1 MSEPSPSPPPAAP
14 SSAGRVVP
22 TPLGVRLRAR
32 LAPHLAAARAAGAR
46 LGPRGR
52 WAAAGT
58 AAVGV
63 VGIATAALL
72 PRVGSSDARAD
83 AAAPAADL
91 ATIAIEPCRGVAPPD
106 AAPAPADPAAA
117 PPAVV
122 TGPVDGR
129 PVLEVLRERALGPDE
144 IYRVRQAFEGVPG
157 WGAVDR
163 GWFGVA
169 LRPGSAVVDRLEL
182 VAASGEAYRAT
193 TDPAGHLIG
202 ARIDAATAPVLCHAS
217 VRLGGS
223 LTGSIEGS
231 ALTAELAPALRAAF
245 AGRVDLDASAGAELR
260 VVARERRVLDTFA
273 GYDGFA
279 IAEVRV
285 GGDAAGDTA
294 TVRAHGPAVSEAD
307 RGTLDAR
314 LASLAWG
321 APFVATRAPDPTS
334 DGEAAVDDAE
344 EAEPPPDPKLTVEQ
358 AARKSCST
366 RIVAGLSRQ
375 IIEESRC
382 LDPDAFVRVPARKN
396 LVSSGTVFLYLAAP
410 ARDRLLRVLDA
421 HPDVTMTVNSALR
434 TVAQQVLLSKWGA
447 NRRCGVPL
455 AAKPG
460 ESNHETGLAL
470 DVKEAATWR
479 KPLEGAGFKWMGRK
493 DPVHFDYAG
502 PKAIDHRGLD
512 VRAFQR
518 LWTRNHPDDP
528 LAETGKVDPRT
539 ASRLAK
545 APAAGFPT
553 GARCDR

>member
-1 MSEPSPSPPPAAP
+1 M
-14 SSAGRVVP
+14 
-22 TPLGVRLRAR
+22 
-32 LAPHLAAARAAGAR
+32 APHLAAARAALAR

-52 WAAAGT
+52 WAAAAVTALGALGIT
-58 AAVGV
+58 AAIGL
-63 VGIATAALL
+63 T
-72 PRVGSSDARAD
+72 PRTGTSDAKAD
-83 AAAPAADL
+83 AAPPAVDL
-91 ATIAIEPCRGVAPPD
+91 ATVAIEPCRGAPPV
-106 AAPAPADPAAA
+106 DPAAA
-117 PPAVV
+117 PSGVV
-122 TGPVDGR
+122 TGLVDGR

-144 IYRVRQAFEGVPG
+144 IYRVRQAFEGVAG

-169 LRPGSAVVDRLEL
+169 LRPETGAVERVEL
-182 VAASGEAYRAT
+182 VAATGETYRGAL
-193 TDPAGHLIG
+193 DPAGKLVG
-202 ARIDAATAPVLCHAS
+202 ARIEGAADPRLCHANL
-217 VRLGGS
+217 RIGGD
-223 LTGSIEGS
+223 LAGTLEGS
-231 ALTAELAPALRAAF
+231 VLTADLAPALRAAF
-245 AGRVDLDASAGAELR
+245 AERVDLDGSSGAELR
-260 VVARERRVLDTFA
+260 VIARERRVLDTFA
-273 GYDGFA
+273 GYDGIA
-279 IAEVRV
+279 VAEVRI
-285 GGDAAGDTA
+285 GRDSAGDTTTLRAHGAAVRETERAALEARMTSIAWPEPVTPVAAAAGD
-294 TVRAHGPAVSEAD
+294 PA
-307 RGTLDAR
+307 
-314 LASLAWG
+314 
-321 APFVATRAPDPTS
+321 
-334 DGEAAVDDAE
+334 GEAAIDDAE

-382 LDPDAFVRVPARKN
+382 LDPDAFVRVPTRKN
-396 LVSSGTVFLYLAAP
+396 LVSSSTVFLYLAAP

-434 TVAQQVLLSKWGA
+434 TVAQQVLLSRWGA

-479 KPLEGAGFKWMGRK
+479 KPLEAAGFKWMGKK

-502 PKAIDHRGLD
+502 PRAIDHRGLD

-553 GARCDR
+553 GARCAR

>member
-1 MSEPSPSPPPAAP
+1 MSEPSPSPPPAAAP
-14 SSAGRVVP
+14 SSAGRTGP
-22 TPLGVRLRAR
+22 TPLGAR
-32 LAPHLAAARAAGAR
+32 VKAAAASHLASARAALAR

-52 WAAAGT
+52 WAAAGATALGAVAIT
-58 AAVGV
+58 AAVVLVARPG
-63 VGIATAALL
+63 A
-72 PRVGSSDARAD
+72 SDAKAE
-83 AAAPAADL
+83 AAPQAVDL
-91 ATIAIEPCRGVAPPD
+91 ATVAIEPCRGPG
-106 AAPAPADPAAA
+106 PADPAA
-117 PPAVV
+117 PPTVV
-122 TGPVDGR
+122 AGAFEGR
-129 PVLEVLRERALGPDE
+129 PLLEVLRERTLGPDE

-157 WGAVDR
+157 WSAVDR

-169 LRPGSAVVDRLEL
+169 LRPDSGVVERLEL
-182 VAASGEAYRAT
+182 VAASGEAYLGT
-193 TDPAGHLIG
+193 TDAAGKLVG
-202 ARIDAATAPVLCHAS
+202 ARADGTQAPRLCHAN
-217 VRLGGS
+217 VRLGSG
-223 LTGSIEGS
+223 LAETLEGS
-231 ALTAELAPALRAAF
+231 PLGPELAPALRAAF
-245 AGRVDLDASAGAELR
+245 TGRVDLDASAGAELR
-260 VVARERRVLDTFA
+260 VVARERRVLDSFA

-285 GGDAAGDTA
+285 GRDAAGDTA
-294 TVRAHGPAVSEAD
+294 TVRAHGPGTGDAERAALEA
-307 RGTLDAR
+307 RVPTLP
-314 LASLAWG
+314 WPE
-321 APFVATRAPDPTS
+321 PFVASRAPDPPS

-410 ARDRLLRVLDA
+410 ARDRLLKVLDA

-502 PKAIDHRGLD
+502 PRAIDHRGLD

-528 LAETGKVDPRT
+528 LADTGKVDART

-553 GARCDR
+553 GARCGR